1 MILIIEVTK
10 KPIIGRRGKTYVGIC
25 VCVWI
30 TALKFIHMNKQ
41 GNFWEGYWVLV
52 GLTNEGMFIFCFMIS
67 KMQNICIM
75 SLFIS

>member
-41 GNFWEGYWVLV
+41 GNFC
-52 GLTNEGMFIFCFMIS
+52 GLLGTSMLN
-67 KMQNICIM
+67 K
-75 SLFIS
+75 